1 MQTAVHGWIECCTAM
16 RLCKCLFERN
26 WGNPKLF
33 PSCISSDWSPFD
45 RLKRFIYGNDFGHR
59 QTDGHTL
66 PSTRQRKPDYA
77 AEHERKSCIT
87 LCDQDKYISGRQRV
101 YYLFEC
107 EGGIDTTTTPS
118 HSIPIA
124 SILSL
129 SITSSVGRSPFPFAT
144 RLFKNT
150 NCTSHWQLIYIYS
163 KLISACLV
171 IETNWSLTNA
181 AAQLVSIL

>member
-16 RLCKCLFERN
+16 RLCKCLFERK

-33 PSCISSDWSPFD
+33 PSCIYSDWSPFD

-87 LCDQDKYISGRQRV
+87 LCDHDKYMSGRQRV
-101 YYLFEC
+101 YLNVKVVLTRQRLRLPLNTHCIYTLVVHHVQRGSVTFSFRYSTFQKHKLHKSLATHLYL
-107 EGGIDTTTTPS
+107 
-118 HSIPIA
+118 
-124 SILSL
+124 
-129 SITSSVGRSPFPFAT
+129 
-144 RLFKNT
+144 
-150 NCTSHWQLIYIYS
+150 
-163 KLISACLV
+163 
-171 IETNWSLTNA
+171 
-181 AAQLVSIL
+181 